1 MILLNEHEIAWF
13 NHNRQDL
20 DVPDGSSPAA
30 WIYVRKGVNGVARL
44 HEAIMRRDIEKI
56 QALLDS

>member
-1 MILLNEHEIAWF
+1 MIPLNEHELVWF

-20 DVPDGSSPAA
+20 TVPDGSSPAA
-30 WIYVRKGVNGVARL
+30 WLYARQGVNGIAKL
-44 HEAIMRRDIEKI
+44 HDAIIRRDIEKI